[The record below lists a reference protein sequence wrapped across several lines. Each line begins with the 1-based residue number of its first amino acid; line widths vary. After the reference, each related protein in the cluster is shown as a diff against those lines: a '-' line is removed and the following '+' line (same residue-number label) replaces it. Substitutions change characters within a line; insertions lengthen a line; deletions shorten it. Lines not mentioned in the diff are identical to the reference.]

1 MRNDNHYGGDSW
13 LKGIEGA
20 RWLTYV
26 RPVKPDNDATFSIN
40 DTNINDACDVTVSH
54 CQPKPI
60 SPETLT

>member
-1 MRNDNHYGGDSW
+1 MIYDHHYVKDKMLIGI
-13 LKGIEGA
+13 KGM

-26 RPVKPDNDATFSIN
+26 RPVKPGNDAIFNIKDTKVN
-40 DTNINDACDVTVSH
+40 DVCDGAVSH

>member
-26 RPVKPDNDATFSIN
+26 RPVKSGNDAIFNIKDTKVN
-40 DTNINDACDVTVSH
+40 DVYDGSVSH
-54 CQPKPI
+54 CQHNHI
-60 SPETLT
+60 NPETLT

>member
-13 LKGIEGA
+13 MKGIQGV

-26 RPVKPDNDATFSIN
+26 KPVESDNDAIFSIN
-40 DTNINDACDVTVSH
+40 DTNINDACDGAVSH
-54 CQPKPI
+54 CQSKPI